1 MTATHPSLPLYQQVA
16 GHYRQAIAAG
26 TLAVGDRMPSVRSLM
41 GLHEVSLS
49 TALQACRELE
59 TAGLLE
65 ARPRSGYFVRAPS
78 RPALAQIE
86 EPATGLPDPA
96 QYVGI
101 HQRISAIL
109 ARGQHRDIKINFGG
123 ACGAPSLYPTAALRT
138 ATARALRR
146 YPDLFGTA
154 AEADGHPSLRAALAR
169 HALRSRIQLAPEDVV
184 VTHGCTEA
192 LNLALRAVAKPG
204 DVIAVE
210 SPTYYGLLQIL
221 ESLGMRALEIPC
233 SPQTGISL
241 EALELA
247 AQTYDNIKAV
257 AVVPNLQNPLG
268 CVMPD
273 AHKQRLVAWCE
284 ARGITLIEDDSCAA
298 TYEGETPLAAAKTW
312 DTTGNVIHCASLHK
326 VLAPGMRL
334 GWIAA
339 GKWQAR
345 VEMLKFGLS
354 RPNEMLAQIAVAD
367 FMGTGAFERHLR
379 RLREQLRIQREGMA
393 QAVAG
398 SFPAG
403 TRLTL
408 PRGGLHLWIE
418 LPAGMSSEAV
428 FEEVLSHGIRV
439 MPGSMFSNSNR
450 FDHYLRLNC
459 GNPREPAL
467 ERALETVAGVVRRL
481 AP

>member
-1 MTATHPSLPLYQQVA
+1 MEKSSYYWP
-16 GHYRQAIAAG
+16 
-26 TLAVGDRMPSVRSLM
+26 
-41 GLHEVSLS
+41 
-49 TALQACRELE
+49 
-59 TAGLLE
+59 
-65 ARPRSGYFVRAPS
+65 
-78 RPALAQIE
+78 
-86 EPATGLPDPA
+86 
-96 QYVGI
+96 
-101 HQRISAIL
+101 
-109 ARGQHRDIKINFGG
+109 
-123 ACGAPSLYPTAALRT
+123 
-138 ATARALRR
+138 
-146 YPDLFGTA
+146 
-154 AEADGHPSLRAALAR
+154 RAAIR
-169 HALRSRIQLAPEDVV
+169 FSF
-184 VTHGCTEA
+184 
-192 LNLALRAVAKPG
+192 
-204 DVIAVE
+204 
-210 SPTYYGLLQIL
+210 S
-221 ESLGMRALEIPC
+221 
-233 SPQTGISL
+233 
-241 EALELA
+241 
-247 AQTYDNIKAV
+247 
-257 AVVPNLQNPLG
+257 NPPLTSS
-268 CVMPD
+268 
-273 AHKQRLVAWCE
+273 A
-284 ARGITLIEDDSCAA
+284 
-298 TYEGETPLAAAKTW
+298 PLAAAKTW

-379 RLREQLRIQREGMA
+379 RLREQLRIQREWMA

-418 LPAGMSSEAV
+418 LPAGMSSETV
-428 FEEVLSHGIRV
+428 FEQVLAHGIRV

-459 GNPREPAL
+459 GNPREPAI